1 MGPVDRGGIKN
12 TTYITG
18 PVDRGGIKNR
28 THHGPVDRGG
38 IKSTRSQHLFFS
50 SILLCLVF
58 SDDTSPSHW
67 MLYQNVFGLGFVRDI
82 FIG

>member
-1 MGPVDRGGIKN
+1 M
-12 TTYITG
+12 
-18 PVDRGGIKNR
+18 
-28 THHGPVDRGG
+28 GPVDRGG